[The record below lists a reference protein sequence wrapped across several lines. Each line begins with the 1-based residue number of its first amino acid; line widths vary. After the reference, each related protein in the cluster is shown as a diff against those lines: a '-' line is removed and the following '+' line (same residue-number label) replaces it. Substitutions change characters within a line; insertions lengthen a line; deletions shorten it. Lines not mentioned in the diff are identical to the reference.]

1 MSGATTPAIRYWYIA
16 LPAMAVLWILFKC
29 CYPYADFF
37 TDSYTYIQAAA
48 DHDAISFRPVGYS
61 LFLRLLHGVSRSDT
75 VLVTIQF
82 LLVQSS
88 CWVLFVFLCRRCA
101 PGPRM
106 QGLIAAFLVLDP
118 LVYYISNFVSSDAL
132 FIALSLFWITT
143 LIQSIETPTWRRLVI
158 QWVLLLGIFYLRY
171 VALFYPVVAAICSCW
186 LRRDWWFRLAAMAGN
201 VAIVVVGVLVARELT
216 QAETGAPT
224 FSAFSG
230 WQMAN
235 NALHIYPW
243 LPVDTTGLPP
253 GTDSLAGYVDRYF
266 RREGPALRLHP
277 LGATTAYMWEES
289 SPLHEYLNDYRRR
302 QSPLSY
308 FKAWNRVA
316 PVFSQYGYFLLK
328 RHPAAFGR
336 YYLAPSAQS
345 FFFSPLDVLHTY
357 LDGKKEIDPV
367 ARDWFGY
374 GPGRPRVCSA
384 TLQGRICAPFPW
396 FSLGLT
402 LGFGVVVCAFL
413 LKRGLRDRYP
423 AFTGC
428 LRVAG
433 IYLGVNFC
441 FNVFASP
448 SVYRYQV
455 LPLILLFI
463 FTGCGLFFV
472 IYRKQ

>member
-1 MSGATTPAIRYWYIA
+1 MFTPGW
-16 LPAMAVLWILFKC
+16 C
-29 CYPYADFF
+29 
-37 TDSYTYIQAAA
+37 
-48 DHDAISFRPVGYS
+48 G
-61 LFLRLLHGVSRSDT
+61 
-75 VLVTIQF
+75 
-82 LLVQSS
+82 
-88 CWVLFVFLCRRCA
+88 
-101 PGPRM
+101 
-106 QGLIAAFLVLDP
+106 
-118 LVYYISNFVSSDAL
+118 
-132 FIALSLFWITT
+132 
-143 LIQSIETPTWRRLVI
+143 LVI
-158 QWVLLLGIFYLRY
+158 QWILLLLIFYTRY
-171 VALFYPVVAAICSCW
+171 VALFYPVVAAICYCW
-186 LRRDWWFRLAAMAGN
+186 LRRDWWFRLAAMAGS
-201 VAIVVVGVLVARELT
+201 VAIVAAGVLVTRAVT

-243 LPVDTTGLPP
+243 LPVDRTGLPP

-266 RREGPALRLHP
+266 LREGPGLRLHP
-277 LGATTAYMWEES
+277 PGATTAYMWEET

-316 PVFSQYGYFLLK
+316 PVFSRYGYFLLE
-328 RHPAAFGR
+328 RHPAAFSR

-374 GPGRPRVCSA
+374 GSGRPRVFSA

-396 FSLGLT
+396 LSLVLMAA
-402 LGFGVVVCAFL
+402 FGVVAALFAF
-413 LKRGLRDRYP
+413 KRELRGRHP

-463 FTGCGLFFV
+463 FTACGLFFV
-472 IYRKQ
+472 YFGKQRNHG